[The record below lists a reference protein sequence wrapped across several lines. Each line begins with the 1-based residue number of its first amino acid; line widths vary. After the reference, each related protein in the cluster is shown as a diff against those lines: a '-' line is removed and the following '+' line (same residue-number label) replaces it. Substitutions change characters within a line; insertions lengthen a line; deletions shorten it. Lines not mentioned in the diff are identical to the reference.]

1 MPALTKASRMI
12 AGAKGPMR
20 KSCKTINVWSHGN
33 SPAVGAA
40 KQGLADS
47 KRAVVAPGVTS
58 LIAVRRNDRFIA
70 VSLAA
75 NFCVGTRR

>member
-1 MPALTKASRMI
+1 LQFASGRSGQAR
-12 AGAKGPMR
+12 AGR
-20 KSCKTINVWSHGN
+20 
-33 SPAVGAA
+33 
-40 KQGLADS
+40 QQE
-47 KRAVVAPGVTS
+47 AVVAPGVTS